1 MQMSFTVIL
10 AIVVVLI
17 LLKYARKF
25 ASKIFIFLMVS
36 ALVVGAM
43 YYKSWGPFETNV
55 ADIATLE
62 DKYCNLDPDI
72 CDCIVQPAKA
82 DMATRFSKVELD
94 SLGEMRI
101 KSAYILK
108 KSLASTK
115 EQAIVCLGLK
125 GATDKYAVFLKDFV
139 PVENQY
145 IDIATDKIKVLS
157 GKLRSEVE
165 TFRENK
171 DEIDGRY

>member
-1 MQMSFTVIL
+1 MQMSLTVIV

-17 LLKYARKF
+17 LLRYARKF
-25 ASKIFIFLMVS
+25 ASKIFTFIIVA
-36 ALVVGAM
+36 ALVLGVM

-62 DKYCNLDPDI
+62 DKYCNKDPDI

-82 DMATRFSKVELD
+82 DMAIRFSEAELD

-115 EQAIVCLGLK
+115 EQAIICLGLK

-139 PVENQY
+139 PIENQY
-145 IDIATDKIKVLS
+145 IDMATDKIKVLS
-157 GKLRSEVE
+157 GKLKSEVE

-171 DEIDGRY
+171 DKIDSRY

>member
-1 MQMSFTVIL
+1 MQMSLTVIV

-25 ASKIFIFLMVS
+25 ATKILISLIVA
-36 ALVVGAM
+36 ALVVGVM
-43 YYKSWGPFETNV
+43 YYKSWGPFETNM

-62 DKYCNLDPDI
+62 YKYCNDDPDI
-72 CDCIVQPAKA
+72 CDCIVQPAKE
-82 DMATRFSKVELD
+82 DMAKRFSAIELD
-94 SLGEMRI
+94 SLGEMRV

-108 KSLASTK
+108 RSLSATK
-115 EQAIVCLGLK
+115 EQATICLGLK
-125 GATDKYAVFLKDFV
+125 GATDKYALFLKDFV

-145 IDIATDKIKVLS
+145 IDMATDKIKVLS
-157 GKLRSEVE
+157 GKLKSEVE
-165 TFRENK
+165 NFRNNK